1 MAAICFGMLFVDCG
15 EDSLLLL
22 LACFCTDPNAINP
35 DPGLSGSGALV
46 SSSLLGGVVCVISQV
61 GMPFR
66 FQKVKKC
73 FGVRFGNVTDIY
85 HDRSFYNTPPM
96 LNQCLFSTLWVT
108 WGCQAWLCKTWRL
121 CTSFLCLEIAGRG
134 VAWKMR
140 AEGKERA
147 AQVLNCQWM

>member
-1 MAAICFGMLFVDCG
+1 MRWAVRVAMAAICFGMLFVDCG

-96 LNQCLFSTLWVT
+96 LNQCLFSTL
-108 WGCQAWLCKTWRL
+108 
-121 CTSFLCLEIAGRG
+121 
-134 VAWKMR
+134 
-140 AEGKERA
+140 
-147 AQVLNCQWM
+147 